1 MEAHFLIFISKSE
14 GWPKVVAEAMFW
26 KSLPISTDVSCVAYM
41 LDYGKR
47 GTIVSPN
54 VLIDDLVII
63 IGDYIDNEEL
73 YQEKVFLAQK
83 WSQNFTLDKFEIEIK
98 KLLLDV

>member
-1 MEAHFLIFISKSE
+1 MKKAFIEAHFLIFISKSE

-26 KSLPISTDVSCVAYM
+26 KCLPISTDVSCVAYM

-54 VLIDDLVII
+54 VLIDDLVMN
-63 IGDYIDNEEL
+63 YC
-73 YQEKVFLAQK
+73 
-83 WSQNFTLDKFEIEIK
+83 
-98 KLLLDV
+98 